1 MNEAFSFTTRGTF
14 YLVLQQ
20 IFNTLSLCIK
30 SRPKQNFKMR
40 RMLECNPVINLFST
54 YYSPFFSYS
63 LKLRFLTF
71 NPKSRPDAW
80 LSFQADFLSKI
91 YYFSKQK
98 NVATDFQHFKILRIQ
113 LKYSCL
119 LGPKKY
125 HFGLFRSVLHCTIYI
140 YHFHNISPS
149 SLPRFAYLE
158 DLEQAANLLY
168 FLSDIKSA
176 GILGMYRNRSPFHR
190 GSFSQVACC
199 SRSARLLI
207 EV

>member
-1 MNEAFSFTTRGTF
+1 MRAKRATFNSNFRFKKYLKSFDSKLSGLWTGMNEAFSFTTRGTF

-98 NVATDFQHFKILRIQ
+98 NVTTDFQHFKILRIQ
-113 LKYSCL
+113 LKYSWPQKISFWAISKC
-119 LGPKKY
+119 
-125 HFGLFRSVLHCTIYI
+125 FALH
-140 YHFHNISPS
+140 
-149 SLPRFAYLE
+149 YLH
-158 DLEQAANLLY
+158 
-168 FLSDIKSA
+168 I
-176 GILGMYRNRSPFHR
+176 PFP
-190 GSFSQVACC
+190 
-199 SRSARLLI
+199 
-207 EV
+207 

>member
-1 MNEAFSFTTRGTF
+1 MLDCRFR
-14 YLVLQQ
+14 Q
-20 IFNTLSLCIK
+20 IF
-30 SRPKQNFKMR
+30 
-40 RMLECNPVINLFST
+40 
-54 YYSPFFSYS
+54 
-63 LKLRFLTF
+63 
-71 NPKSRPDAW
+71 
-80 LSFQADFLSKI
+80 FQKI

-98 NVATDFQHFKILRIQ
+98 NVTTDFQHFKILRIQ

-125 HFGLFRSVLHCTIYI
+125 HFGLFRSVLHCTIYT
-140 YHFHNISPS
+140 ISITFPLRA
-149 SLPRFAYLE
+149 SLASLYIKAYLE

-176 GILGMYRNRSPFHR
+176 GIVGIYLNRSPFHR